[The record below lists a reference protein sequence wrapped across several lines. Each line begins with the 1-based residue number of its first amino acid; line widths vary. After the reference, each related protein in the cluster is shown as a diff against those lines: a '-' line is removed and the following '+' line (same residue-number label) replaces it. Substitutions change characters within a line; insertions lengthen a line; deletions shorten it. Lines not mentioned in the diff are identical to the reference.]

1 LSQYPYNPSPYQPP
15 PFNYGS
21 GPMFNSPLR
30 PARIAFVLQLILG
43 ICLVLLPT
51 CLITSVMVVRQQMPQ
66 MYQQQV
72 SNMQLPPGVTVDDV
86 LREAMIR
93 GGVSIVLG
101 LVLIV
106 LAFFVR
112 RGGRTSS
119 ITSSVL
125 VGILALF
132 MFLALLGVLQQMLSA
147 PSGQAMFSLIFV
159 AAGLALCG
167 ATLAR
172 LIMVARSPQ
181 DLRSLAMQSQYWEMM
196 QQQGGY
202 GYGYPPPPPA
212 GAAPIGSPPPP
223 PSQSGGPQGPPPPA
237 TPT

>member
-1 LSQYPYNPSPYQPP
+1 
-15 PFNYGS
+15 
-21 GPMFNSPLR
+21 M
-30 PARIAFVLQLILG
+30 ILG
-43 ICLVLLPT
+43 VCLVLLPT

-66 MYQQQV
+66 MYQEQV
-72 SNMQLPPGVTVDDV
+72 SNMHLPPGTTVDDV

-106 LAFFVR
+106 LAIFVR
-112 RGGRTSS
+112 RGGRSSS

-125 VGILALF
+125 VGIVGLF
-132 MFLALLGVLQQMLSA
+132 MFLALLGVLQQAFSA
-147 PSGQAMFSLIFV
+147 PSGQALFSLIFV
-159 AAGLALCG
+159 AAGLALCV
-167 ATLAR
+167 ATFAR

-181 DLRSLAMQSQYWEMM
+181 DLRSLAMQQAQYWGMM

-212 GAAPIGSPPPP
+212 GAGPIGSAPSPP
-223 PSQSGGPQGPPPPA
+223 PSQPAGPQDPMPPA
-237 TPT
+237 PP